1 MVRGEKKGDKSK
13 THRGRLDYTTKRG
26 DKDFHRGGHDVK
38 RKRRPYTGRTKSS
51 VSAEGAGQMG
61 TGGARRGAQ
70 KAVGAR
76 DGPPRSSVRRRR
88 ASANPQE
95 GSVRVRKSTR
105 ATGGKKKETINLG
118 KKGKITFT
126 KGGLHRSLK
135 VPQSHKFTKSGLNRL
150 KKIKTGENFT
160 YSGKSIKMTPKIK
173 KQITLGLTLMG
184 FKK

>member
-13 THRGRLDYTTKRG
+13 THRGDKDYTTKRG
-26 DKDFHRGGHDVK
+26 NKDFHRGGHDVK

-61 TGGARRGAQ
+61 TGGARRGAS
-70 KAVGAR
+70 KRVPGR
-76 DGPPRSSVRRRR
+76 DGPPRGVVRR
-88 ASANPQE
+88 SSGNPQSGE
-95 GSVRVRKSTR
+95 GRPKKSK
-105 ATGGKKKETINLG
+105 GKKETISLG

-135 VPQSHKFTKSGLNRL
+135 VPMSHKFTKSGLNRL
-150 KKIKTGENFT
+150 KKIKSGENFT